1 MRTALIALVLAALVS
16 TALAEDVLVLENGR
30 EARGRIVDESESGV
44 NLEIGGG
51 TMFYPKRLIKE
62 VRRGVADNKAAATA
76 AGADPVPDASQVRE
90 EFSLLYR
97 DGRRAGTR
105 VVRAV
110 KTQTGYRFEEETMLL
125 DDAGAPREEQRIT
138 EYADAEFRPLTMQV
152 RRSGKDLD
160 ATLVA
165 AEVRGGRVFVTTT
178 QKGDK
183 KQRDEA
189 VPDGGRFP
197 FGAREKFLRESKSI
211 GGRLAAPVLDAKSM
225 TWLATVYAE
234 DGRKLLLEKGATA
247 DLRVVLRKSGEVTE
261 HEWVDD
267 QFRAHMSELEG
278 EVLRAMACDG
288 DAVTRVRKG
297 DTERVTGP
305 DSSAKTRYVD
315 AAEGWQ
321 IGKPDPSW
329 TFEAPA
335 TKTGGT
341 LLSIRNTPLFAS
353 VDVLCDGAAARDMT
367 PERAAE
373 TLKRVCR
380 SIAPDF
386 AVVSEGWRG
395 EGAARVYWCEATA
408 TTKGEKTR
416 TLANVLIRKG
426 RVYRLL
432 AACPDGAYVAAK
444 PEFEKILA
452 SFAVE

>member
-1 MRTALIALVLAALVS
+1 MFAAVAAS
-16 TALAEDVLVLENGR
+16 SALADDVLVLENGR
-30 EARGRIVDESESGV
+30 EAHGRIVEESDAGV
-44 NLEIGGG
+44 SLEIGGG
-51 TMFYPKRLIKE
+51 TMFYARRLIKE
-62 VRRGVADNKAAATA
+62 VRRGSPETKPAAAKQDA
-76 AGADPVPDASQVRE
+76 ADASQVRE
-90 EFSLLYR
+90 ECSLLYR

-105 VVRAV
+105 VVRTM
-110 KTQTGYRFEEETMLL
+110 KTLTGFKFEEEVVLF
-125 DDAGAPREEQRIT
+125 DDAGAPKT
-138 EYADAEFRPLTMQV
+138 EVRLTEHADAEYKPLSMQV
-152 RRSGKDLD
+152 RRATKDGD

-178 QKGDK
+178 QKGER

-197 FGAREKFLRESKSI
+197 FAAREKFLRDGKAL
-211 GGRLAAPVLDAKSM
+211 GGRLAAPVLDARTM
-225 TWLATVYAE
+225 TWLATVYSDE
-234 DGRKLLLEKGATA
+234 GSKLLLERGATA
-247 DLRVVLRKSGEVTE
+247 DLRVLTRKSGEVTE

-267 QFRAHMSELEG
+267 ECRAHMCELDG
-278 EVLRAMACDG
+278 EALRALLCDA
-288 DAVTRVRKG
+288 DALARVRRG

-305 DSSAKTRYVD
+305 DSAARTRYVD

-329 TFEAPA
+329 TFEAPSS
-335 TKTGGT
+335 KSGGT
-341 LLSIRNTPLFAS
+341 LLSIRNTPLFAA
-353 VDVLCDGAAARDMT
+353 VDVLCDGSAGREMT

-373 TLKRVCR
+373 AMKRVCR

-386 AVVSEGWRG
+386 AVVAEGWRG

-416 TLANVLIRKG
+416 TLANVLVRKG

-452 SFAVE
+452 SFSVE